1 MEENS
6 DEDDGKRSYLNE
18 YSKYSTLVFQM
29 IVIVAAGVLG
39 GIQLDRV
46 MDVKGSVF
54 TICLTL
60 LSTFIALYYMFKTLL
75 KK

>member
-1 MEENS
+1 VEENG
-6 DEDDGKRSYLNE
+6 DEDHEKRSYLNE
-18 YSKYSTLVFQM
+18 YSKYSSLVFQM
-29 IVIVAAGVLG
+29 IAIVAAGVLG

-46 MDVKGSVF
+46 LDVKGFVF

-60 LSTFIALYYMFKTLL
+60 FSTFIALYYMFKTLL

>member
-1 MEENS
+1 M
-6 DEDDGKRSYLNE
+6 DEDNRKMNYLKE
-18 YSKYSTLVFQM
+18 YSKYSSLVFQM

-39 GIQLDRV
+39 GIQLDRS
-46 MDVKGSVF
+46 MNPKGSIF

-60 LSTFIALYYMFKTLL
+60 FATFLALFYMFRTLL

>member
-1 MEENS
+1 MN
-6 DEDDGKRSYLNE
+6 EDNRKMNYLKE
-18 YSKYSTLVFQM
+18 YSKYSSLVFQM

-39 GIQLDRV
+39 GIQLDRLLNLN
-46 MDVKGSVF
+46 GSVF

-60 LSTFIALYYMFKTLL
+60 FSSFLAIYHMFKTLL

>member
-1 MEENS
+1 MVVNS
-6 DEDDGKRSYLNE
+6 DKDPGKTDYLKE
-18 YSKYSTLVFQM
+18 YSKYSSLVFQM

-39 GIQLDRV
+39 GIQLDRLLNT
-46 MDVKGSVF
+46 KGSVF

-60 LSTFIALYYMFKTLL
+60 FSSFLAIYYMFKTLM